1 MKKKGLIIGIII
13 AIVAIVIVVGCV
25 AIYIAKG
32 FTQELAIKEEVQAI
46 DQITDVTDLQ
56 TMDMEA
62 FNQKTDSVVTTGNYA
77 IVEQAVKQYIKDS
90 VNYTVEVNTLLQ
102 DETMTN
108 LVTAENYQTDGPDFV
123 QTTTYITETKAKLE
137 EAKNEFANMFT
148 EEKIMSYIDGK
159 TDKQK
164 FIDLYK
170 EVAIGNQT
178 ELIPQEELETVQSS
192 LDDVINILDIEQ
204 EMIDLLKNNSG
215 KWQVQNNMVM
225 FSSNDILTE
234 YNSLVGQLQTAA
246 MQLSLK

>member
-13 AIVAIVIVVGCV
+13 AIVAVIIVVGCV
-25 AIYIAKG
+25 AVYIAKG
-32 FTQELAIKEEVQAI
+32 FTQELAIKEEIQAI
-46 DQITDVTDLQ
+46 DQITNVTDLQ

-62 FNQKTDSVVTTGNYA
+62 FNQKTDSVVTTGDYA

-90 VNYTVEVNTLLQ
+90 INYSIEINNLLL
-102 DETMTN
+102 DKTMSNIIT
-108 LVTAENYQTDGPDFV
+108 TENYQTDGPDFV

-137 EAKNEFANMFT
+137 EAKNEFTNMFT

-159 TDKQK
+159 IEKQK

-178 ELIPQEELETVQSS
+178 ELISQEELNNINSS
-192 LDDVINILDIEQ
+192 LDSVINILNIEQ
-204 EMIDLLKNNSG
+204 EMIDLLKSSKG
-215 KWQVQNNMVM
+215 KWRVQNDMVM
-225 FSSNDILTE
+225 FNSNEDLTE